1 MLVGK
6 RMTRNPI
13 TVKPDLPIA
22 EALEWM
28 RREKVRRFP
37 VVDKK
42 GKLVGIVARSDL
54 LYASP
59 SPVTSTANPAS
70 RRPRAT
76 DFRNG
81 A

>member
-13 TVKPDLPIA
+13 TVEPDLPVA

-37 VVDKK
+37 VVGKT
-42 GKLVGIVARSDL
+42 GKLVGIVTRYDL
-54 LYASP
+54 L
-59 SPVTSTANPAS
+59 
-70 RRPRAT
+70 
-76 DFRNG
+76 
-81 A
+81 